1 MPAHS
6 RAGLRD
12 EVWSGLYARGILLS
26 GSILAIKSIRWSE
39 STRGSQPRIR
49 NRGDPCPF
57 ALVVKAGI
65 HRASSIKV
73 ADAAKVIDCHGRE
86 VIGYELA
93 LQSRANEAERAIEAA
108 CFARFGT
115 LRPTDA
121 MVFAQ
126 RQWADPPES
135 AVSASLMPFCS
146 CVYGVMNSLNASFGR
161 SKKRVFGSTR
171 SRHSMRH
178 GGLISGERYG

>member
-1 MPAHS
+1 VPAHS

-26 GSILAIKSIRWSE
+26 GSILAIKSICWSE
-39 STRGSQPRIR
+39 SSRWSQHRFR

-57 ALVVKAGI
+57 ELVVKAGI

-73 ADAAKVIDCHGRE
+73 ADAANVIDCHGRE

-108 CFARFGT
+108 CLARSGT
-115 LRPTDA
+115 
-121 MVFAQ
+121 
-126 RQWADPPES
+126 
-135 AVSASLMPFCS
+135 
-146 CVYGVMNSLNASFGR
+146 
-161 SKKRVFGSTR
+161 
-171 SRHSMRH
+171 H
-178 GGLISGERYG
+178 